1 MEYNLQRNMGMAC
14 DNQDCHYWDDTC
26 EQNCSKESSNTE
38 PTPST
43 CISYLPDQESYPK
56 FA

>member
-1 MEYNLQRNMGMAC
+1 MGMAC